1 MPGREQLHRLRV
13 EYGKD
18 GRLAY
23 LGHLEVIN
31 TMGRCIRR
39 SGLPFSVGNG
49 FARRIRLQ
57 FSQALPV
64 GASSR
69 CEYYDLLLTDRVNE
83 GEALVRLRGATP
95 AGLAPVWCGYVPR
108 ELPAI
113 EAWLT
118 RSAWEVSFSRGVDRD
133 ALDGAL
139 RQLRDRG
146 SLEYMRGEKRKV
158 VDLGQTL
165 VGWDWDEP
173 GVLTLQTRATNQA
186 SLRPAVLLSATQG
199 VLGREVPPYSVC
211 RVGLWHEGVD
221 GSLVEGLDTRS
232 G

>member
-1 MPGREQLHRLRV
+1 
-13 EYGKD
+13 
-18 GRLAY
+18 
-23 LGHLEVIN
+23 
-31 TMGRCIRR
+31 
-39 SGLPFSVGNG
+39 
-49 FARRIRLQ
+49 
-57 FSQALPV
+57 
-64 GASSR
+64 
-69 CEYYDLLLTDRVNE
+69 
-83 GEALVRLRGATP
+83 
-95 AGLAPVWCGYVPR
+95 
-108 ELPAI
+108 
-113 EAWLT
+113 
-118 RSAWEVSFSRGVDRD
+118 VSFSRGVDRD

-186 SLRPAVLLSATQG
+186 SLRPAVLLSAAQG

>member
-13 EYGKD
+13 EYCKD

-69 CEYYDLLLTDRVNE
+69 CEYYDLLLTERV
-83 GEALVRLRGATP
+83 GEKDALCRLGDATSG
-95 AGLAPVWCGYVPR
+95 GLAPLRCGYVPR
-108 ELPAI
+108 ELPAL

-118 RSAWEVSFSRGVDRD
+118 RSAWEVSFSQGIDRA
-133 ALDGAL
+133 ALDDGL
-139 RQLRDRG
+139 RQLLNRG
-146 SLEYMRGEKRKV
+146 SLEYLRGEKRKV
-158 VDLGQTL
+158 VDLTQTL
-165 VGWDWDEP
+165 VGWGWGEP

-186 SLRPAVLLSATQG
+186 SLRPAVLLSAAQG
-199 VLGREVPPYSVC
+199 VLGREVPSYSVC

-221 GSLVEGLDTRS
+221 GSLVEGLGTRS
-232 G
+232 E

>member
-95 AGLAPVWCGYVPR
+95 AGLAPVWCGYVPS
-108 ELPAI
+108 ELPAL
-113 EAWLT
+113 ETWLT

-186 SLRPAVLLSATQG
+186 SLRPAVLLSAAQG

>member
-13 EYGKD
+13 EYCKD

-69 CEYYDLLLTDRVNE
+69 CEYYDLLLTERV
-83 GEALVRLRGATP
+83 GEKDALCRLGDATP
-95 AGLAPVWCGYVPR
+95 GGLAPLRCGYVPR
-108 ELPAI
+108 ELPAL

-118 RSAWEVSFSRGVDRD
+118 RSAWEVSFSQGIDRA
-133 ALDGAL
+133 ALDDAL
-139 RQLRDRG
+139 RQLLNRG
-146 SLEYMRGEKRKV
+146 SLEYKGREEKGRGPDPDPRRV
-158 VDLGQTL
+158 GLGRA
-165 VGWDWDEP
+165 GGAHASDAGHEP
-173 GVLTLQTRATNQA
+173 GVAQA
-186 SLRPAVLLSATQG
+186 GSSPLGGSGGPWARGAVLL
-199 VLGREVPPYSVC
+199 RVPC
-211 RVGLWHEGVD
+211 RPVARGG
-221 GSLVEGLDTRS
+221 
-232 G
+232 